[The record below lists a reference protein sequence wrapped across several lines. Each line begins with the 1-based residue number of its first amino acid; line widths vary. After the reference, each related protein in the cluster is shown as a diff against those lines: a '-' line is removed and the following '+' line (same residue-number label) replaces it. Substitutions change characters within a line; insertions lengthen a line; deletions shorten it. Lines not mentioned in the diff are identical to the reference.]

1 MERSIVSSSERP
13 SRVNR
18 SVASTLA
25 GRNRLQAVH
34 DFIATFITDEPLK
47 SRVLHVF
54 ASLPEDVQKEF
65 MRDPGF
71 SIGIYDTG
79 RSGEA
84 RLLIPCPRAA
94 RGSRLVTL
102 ERSLATR
109 ARAFAHYVIA
119 HEFAHALLWNR
130 GRHPREDPEIA
141 ADSVAAEWGFARP
154 TTLPLLSADPRK
166 SRRF

>member
-154 TTLPLLSADPRK
+154 ATLPLLSADPRK

>member
-25 GRNRLQAVH
+25 GRNHLQAVH
-34 DFIATFITDEPLK
+34 DFIAMFITDEPLK
-47 SRVLHVF
+47 SRVLPVF

-65 MRDPGF
+65 MGDPGF

-79 RSGEA
+79 GSGGA
-84 RLLIPCPRAA
+84 RLLIPCPQAA
-94 RGSRLVTL
+94 WGSRLVTL

-109 ARAFAHYVIA
+109 ARPFVHYVIA
-119 HEFAHALLWNR
+119 HEFAHAFLWSR
-130 GRHPREDPEIA
+130 GRHAGEDPEVA
-141 ADSVAAEWGFARP
+141 ADSLAAAWGFPRSA
-154 TTLPLLSADPRK
+154 TLPLLSGDPRK